1 MRNPETAPVAAALLH
16 HIDRAN
22 ELRGALTKP
31 IRDTL
36 AGVKRRELP
45 AILDGF
51 SKILEAKD
59 NKQPAPEGLHPKAYE
74 LWGAWQKSAAM
85 VEKIAKDKILVY
97 DRKLND
103 GKGAWRPFQAA
114 TDYVPRNVKREVI
127 HVMRTRY
134 NNPRAAKRWN
144 EIVREFVDKGY
155 AKNENEVLEK
165 IKGAANLDTK
175 HLDKKMG
182 NLEKA
187 RTEKLPTSMY
197 EYSLSG
203 LLDYVRKASDRIA
216 QVEAYGQKAGEHGK
230 DLFERTAERINSGRL
245 KGTSQAKDLTNYLKY
260 VRNKSLGLDEPA
272 PLGKTLAT
280 MRSVATAA
288 DLSNLTGA
296 FMI

>member
-1 MRNPETAPVAAALLH
+1 MGKVIDGGWVPEDDPMFSGSLMMFSVRKPKQSTEPGKQENPEKRRPRRTRAKNPRRNRDAREGEPGEPRGPPETLAGAVKRLQAEQALSPGGRGEPRFRLRDPKEHEALRGKGFDKDRLKRPRGGIWYRSAYDELMRNPETAPVAAALLH
-16 HIDRAN
+16 HVDRAN

-127 HVMRTRY
+127 DVMRTRY
-134 NNPRAAKRWN
+134 DNPRAAKR
-144 EIVREFVDKGY
+144 
-155 AKNENEVLEK
+155 
-165 IKGAANLDTK
+165 
-175 HLDKKMG
+175 
-182 NLEKA
+182 
-187 RTEKLPTSMY
+187 
-197 EYSLSG
+197 
-203 LLDYVRKASDRIA
+203 
-216 QVEAYGQKAGEHGK
+216 
-230 DLFERTAERINSGRL
+230 
-245 KGTSQAKDLTNYLKY
+245 
-260 VRNKSLGLDEPA
+260 
-272 PLGKTLAT
+272 
-280 MRSVATAA
+280 
-288 DLSNLTGA
+288 
-296 FMI
+296 